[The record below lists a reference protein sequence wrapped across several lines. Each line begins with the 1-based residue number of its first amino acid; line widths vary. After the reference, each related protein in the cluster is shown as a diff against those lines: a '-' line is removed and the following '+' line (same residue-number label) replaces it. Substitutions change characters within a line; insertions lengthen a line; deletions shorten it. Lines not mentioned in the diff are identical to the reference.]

1 MKNSPDSLARAR
13 DYAFLLLKFR
23 QRSEQE
29 IREKLKRKKF
39 SPEIIRETVIFLK
52 EKAFLDDQI
61 FAREWISSRL
71 KRPLGIRRIRQELKL
86 KGVPDKII
94 QSEIEQAGQ
103 DYREEAVVEAIAQEK
118 AQRLKGL
125 DPQKA
130 KRRIYGYLLRRG
142 FSPDS
147 VSEAVLRL
155 NL

>member
-1 MKNSPDSLARAR
+1 MSVNSLAQAR

-39 SPEIIRETVIFLK
+39 PPEIIRETVIFLK

-71 KRPLGIRRIRQELKL
+71 KRPLGLRRIRQELKL

-103 DYREEAVVEAIAQEK
+103 DYREEAVVEEIAQGK
-118 AQRLKGL
+118 AQKLKNL

-130 KRRIYGYLLRRG
+130 KGRIYGYLLRRG